1 VVVRLLGV
9 RSRVRFDSG
18 DVFMPEVYQV
28 IRIGS
33 KYIHMAAGVRQQGTG
48 EQPMRE
54 SIVRLAL
61 GVMLLALSVPAAAQQ
76 SGLTIP
82 LAVLYQA
89 DQVIK

>member
-1 VVVRLLGV
+1 
-9 RSRVRFDSG
+9 
-18 DVFMPEVYQV
+18 
-28 IRIGS
+28 
-33 KYIHMAAGVRQQGTG
+33 
-48 EQPMRE
+48 MRE